1 MSKIHK
7 IFILALASLPYI
19 QSLVVPTACTA
30 SRRPTRS
37 TRFAIAPASSPPPAV
52 ISPTSDERREA
63 RSSDDFIVRDFEEPK
78 PDFGEHLSVDETKQR
93 KPNFGDALPQA
104 RPFPFSLIVNHD
116 EIKHALLLASV
127 NPNVGGVVISGGR
140 GTAKSILARSMKMLL
155 PSHIERIKGSLYNID
170 PSGRLGI
177 DSTLRERLLSNG
189 ESVKDL
195 ETEFVETPF
204 ITVPLN
210 VQEDSLLGTVDLE
223 ASIDKGRT
231 VFSPGLLAKAHRG
244 ILYVDEVN
252 LLDEE
257 AANILLNVIADGY
270 VKLERE
276 GLSVRYPCKPLLI
289 ATFNPDE
296 GELREHLLDRIGVS
310 VSADSFLDIDERL
323 EAVENVLGFSGGTA
337 DQLSPAAAK
346 ALLQAGKVEESL
358 RDQILKAQDLLP
370 SVTISADQLLY
381 LCEEATRAGCEGQ
394 RAEIFAASVAK
405 ASAAFAGRQ
414 NVVAEDLQTAV
425 LLTILPRAL
434 FVEVPISEEELE
446 SGPNSPQQTQPDL
459 EPIPPPPEDIRQNEE
474 KDMEENDAESEQTD
488 EGEQDEDES
497 QESPEEEEELDIP
510 AEFMLGAS
518 HTQIDPRL
526 LKFNKWTRRGKGGK
540 RSRIFNLERGRYIKP
555 IFPKGDKG
563 RLAAAATL
571 RTAAPYQK
579 FRRARA
585 LGTRNEDKLVFI
597 TRDDFKIQRLARKA
611 GSLVIFVV
619 DASGSMALNRMDA
632 AKGAALSLLQ
642 ESYKCRDK
650 ICLIEFHGETAQVL
664 VPPTKSSALTKNR
677 LEAMPCGGGSPLTH
691 ALDLAIRTGLNTKK
705 IKQDVGRVV
714 IVLLT
719 DGRANMPLCISLG
732 GHFDPSSDPKSK
744 DGVPSRAYLKNE
756 VLACA
761 KQLASLP
768 DFNFLVIDTEDKFVG
783 TGFAKELASVAQ
795 GNYVHLDTTDSST
808 VVHVTKANMEA
819 AALVET

>member
-1 MSKIHK
+1 MSKIHQ
-7 IFILALASLPYI
+7 IFILALASLLHI
-19 QSLVVPTACTA
+19 QSFVVPTACTA
-30 SRRPTRS
+30 SRRPTS
-37 TRFAIAPASSPPPAV
+37 SIRFVVAPASSPPPAV
-52 ISPTSDERREA
+52 ISPISDERREA
-63 RSSDDFIVRDFEEPK
+63 RSSDDFIVRDFEELK
-78 PDFGEHLSVDETKQR
+78 PGFGKQLSVDETQQR
-93 KPNFGDALPQA
+93 KQNFGHSLPEA

-116 EIKHALLLASV
+116 EIKHALLLAAV
-127 NPNVGGVVISGGR
+127 NPNVGGVIMSGGR
-140 GTAKSILARSMKMLL
+140 GTAKSVLARSMKMLL

-177 DSTLRERLLSNG
+177 DSTLRERLLSTG
-189 ESVKDL
+189 ESVEDL

-223 ASIDKGRT
+223 ASIEKGRT
-231 VFSPGLLAKAHRG
+231 VFSPGILAKAHRG

-257 AANILLNVIADGY
+257 AANILLNVIAEGY
-270 VKLERE
+270 VTLERE

-296 GELREHLLDRIGVS
+296 GELREHLLDRIGIS
-310 VSADSFLDIDERL
+310 LSADSFLDIDERL
-323 EAVENVLGFSGGTA
+323 EAVENVLGFNGGTT
-337 DQLSPAAAK
+337 DQVSPAAAK
-346 ALLQAGKVEESL
+346 ALLQAEKEEESL
-358 RDQILKAQDLLP
+358 RDQISKAQDLLP
-370 SVTISADQLLY
+370 AVTISTDQMLY

-394 RAEIFAASVAK
+394 RAEIFAASAPR
-405 ASAAFAGRQ
+405 ASAAFAGRR

-434 FVEVPISEEELE
+434 FVEAPISEEELE
-446 SGPNSPQQTQPDL
+446 SGPNSPQQTQQPDL
-459 EPIPPPPEDIRQNEE
+459 EPIPPPPEDIRQNED
-474 KDMEENDAESEQTD
+474 KDMEENDDESEQTD
-488 EGEQDEDES
+488 EEEQDEDES
-497 QESPEEEEELDIP
+497 QESPEEKEELGIP

-540 RSRIFNLERGRYIKP
+540 RSRIFNLERGRFIKP

-563 RLAAAATL
+563 RIAVGATI
-571 RTAAPYQK
+571 RSAAPYQK

-664 VPPTKSSALTKNR
+664 VPPTKSSALTKTR

-691 ALDLAIRTGLNTKK
+691 ALDLAIRTGLNSKK

-732 GHFDPSSDPKSK
+732 GHFDPSSDPESK
-744 DGVPSRAYLKNE
+744 DGMPSRAYLKDE

-783 TGFAKELASVAQ
+783 TGFAKELASVGK

-808 VVHVTKANMEA
+808 VEHITKANMEA
-819 AALVET
+819 AARA